1 MNAYA
6 RGKTGNLTIV
16 VPQRAGYV
24 LRSTGTHIT
33 DIVKDMR
40 HMCRMLKREKQW
52 WVLDAL
58 GANKVKLPQVYDHW
72 SMKTL
77 DVLKAELSDANL
89 ANYLDGWEQWV
100 RSNRGDTGT
109 AEMYRRQVGTLITG
123 RFFTSE
129 LTTARVSQWLAE
141 YRTGKRP
148 RRLKNRAAADAS
160 SSGRPAKGDAG
171 RVPAAAKPVSTG
183 YKRKLLYA
191 VFSFVSYLREMN
203 VLDRNPLD
211 NIKRPKKG
219 KARLRWETVENDK
232 RIVDASPPEYKALFA
247 FIHATGAEISA
258 CLTMLRRD
266 VSLED
271 ALAHIPATKT
281 AKRDRHD
288 VLIES
293 WAIPYLAAHLK
304 GILPNARIWPDIT
317 RYQASWYHD
326 SAAKAVKVPDYTLR
340 DARHS
345 WAVRARKRGVAFEAI
360 SEQLGSSV
368 ATVHAVYARFRPS
381 IEERKEAVK

>member
-33 DIVKDMR
+33 DLVKDMR
-40 HMCRMLKREKQW
+40 HMCRMLKRDKEW

-89 ANYLDGWEQWV
+89 TNYLDGWEQWV

-123 RFFTSE
+123 CFFTSE
-129 LTTARVSQWLAE
+129 LTTARVSQWLAD
-141 YRTGKRP
+141 YRT
-148 RRLKNRAAADAS
+148 AS
-160 SSGRPAKGDAG
+160 ARS
-171 RVPAAAKPVSTG
+171 VSTG

-191 VFSFVSYLREMN
+191 VFSFVSYLRELN
-203 VLDRNPLD
+203 VLDRNILD
-211 NIKRPKKG
+211 SIKRPKKG
-219 KARLRWETVENDK
+219 KPRLRWETQENDK
-232 RIVDASPPEYKALFA
+232 RIVDAAPPDYRALFA

-258 CLTMLRRD
+258 CLSMLRRD

-271 ALAHIPATKT
+271 GLAHVPATKT

-288 VLIES
+288 VLIER
-293 WAIPYLAAHLK
+293 WAMPYLVEHLK
-304 GILPNARIWPDIT
+304 GILPNAPIWPGIT

-368 ATVHAVYARFRPS
+368 ATVHAVYARFKS
-381 IEERKEAVK
+381 TIEERKEAVK